1 MNHEGAKGTKKYED
15 SNEQHIGSLIQREH
29 GEALAWCFLPSDG
42 RLRMLSPDGT
52 RRRVQTGTIIA
63 ANDPL
68 EMRHFRIHSA
78 ERAIDAL
85 QFGRGLFLCRVRLC
99 GAILRERQVVRR
111 DTPYERA
118 HILVYGNEMIVLGAK
133 DVTTIIYRFIC
144 DVAEWA
150 FIHDHQITFMRDRRM
165 LNAIYRK
172 RKWLD
177 GEIDATDLALAQ
189 VEAEETWRDIW
200 QKQNA
205 SGGMPLASPYTTIV
219 AWATRPTPT
228 IATNPQIQATIE
240 ARRVRQ
246 MLTNAITPQSDLN
259 AELERRLVEA
269 FGETGSA

>member
-133 DVTTIIYRFIC
+133 DVGQVPKVLYFPPR
-144 DVAEWA
+144 A
-150 FIHDHQITFMRDRRM
+150 FVSRR
-165 LNAIYRK
+165 ASS
-172 RKWLD
+172 
-177 GEIDATDLALAQ
+177 APP
-189 VEAEETWRDIW
+189 VEASKPIQSCRDTAVRSPILHSARYTMPSRA
-200 QKQNA
+200 A
-205 SGGMPLASPYTTIV
+205 SRRPGSERCARPASDV
-219 AWATRPTPT
+219 
-228 IATNPQIQATIE
+228 
-240 ARRVRQ
+240 
-246 MLTNAITPQSDLN
+246 
-259 AELERRLVEA
+259 
-269 FGETGSA
+269 